1 MSDKMKK
8 RIAIG
13 RPSLLKEINKAILLR
28 EIRSRGP
35 ISRATLSEITNI
47 SKPTVTKLVDSLIR
61 DNLVRKVGVVNST
74 KNRGKPPLLVEFNAK
89 SGYVIGCMLEVSRI
103 KTVLA
108 DLDAHILAREEVD
121 IPEGDTRDVIIEK
134 MLSTFSNVLKKARK
148 TRQDLLGIGIGI
160 PGIVD
165 SENNRVMFIP
175 HLPGW
180 IDVDLGRILER
191 KMKANVF
198 MDNECR
204 VQALAE
210 KWFGSGIGVNN
221 FVCIE
226 TGVGIGSGI
235 ISGGRLIRGRNNI
248 AGEVG
253 HMTINPDGPL
263 CYCGGK
269 GCWETMAST
278 GRLIDITVMR
288 LKDNPDSAVYKAVN
302 GDPKTLTL
310 DIIFKAADEKDK
322 FAMDI
327 LEEIGYWLGLGIA
340 NVISNL
346 DPELVI
352 IHGEMIQGGEL
363 LLRKIKDT
371 VKDKILP
378 KITKDVDIIYSKLGD
393 DVGLIGAISIVI
405 REILLLSD
413 SDLVTQPA
421 LSSIALPQSLMTS

>member
-1 MSDKMKK
+1 MGDKMKK
-8 RIAIG
+8 RITIG

-61 DNLVRKVGVVNST
+61 DNLVRKVGGVNST
-74 KNRGKPPLLVEFNAK
+74 KNRGKPPLLVEFNAEV
-89 SGYVIGCMLEVSRI
+89 GYVIGCMLEVSRI

-134 MLSTFSNVLKKARK
+134 MVSTFSNVLKKARK
-148 TRQDLLGIGIGI
+148 TRQDLLGIGIGL

-180 IDVDLGRILER
+180 IDVDLGKILER

-210 KWFGSGIGVNN
+210 KWFGSGMGVNN

-226 TGVGIGSGI
+226 TGVGIGSGV

-253 HMTINPDGPL
+253 HMTINPDGSL

-278 GRLIDITVMR
+278 GRLIDITAMR
-288 LKDNPDSAVYKAVN
+288 LKDNPDSRVYKVVN
-302 GDPKTLTL
+302 GDPKSLTL

-327 LEEIGYWLGLGIA
+327 LGEIGYWLGLGIA
-340 NVISNL
+340 NVISSL
-346 DPELVI
+346 DPEVVI

-363 LLRKIKDT
+363 LLRRIKDT
-371 VKDKILP
+371 VKQKILP
-378 KITKDVDIIYSKLGD
+378 KIIKDVDIIYSKLGD

-421 LSSIALPQSLMTS
+421 LSSIAVPQSLITS